1 MKRFEKFTMKTAALF
16 LGVFA
21 FGSTVLAQ
29 GNPTLSDAEVASA
42 AVTANQIDID
52 FAAIAR
58 EKSKDTQVLEFA
70 RTMANDHQAVID
82 QAVALTEKLSVT
94 PKDNAVSQQLKADA
108 EKTKEQLRAK
118 SGKAFDKAYI
128 DNEVAYHTSVI
139 AAVKDL
145 LIPETENAEL
155 KDLLMSVVPALEAH
169 LEHAK
174 MIQQKMS
181 KK

>member
-1 MKRFEKFTMKTAALF
+1 MKSLEKIKTAVLACL
-16 LGVFA
+16 LSVFA

-52 FAAIAR
+52 FAAIAK

-70 RTMANDHQAVID
+70 ETMANDHRAVIE
-82 QAVALTEKLSVT
+82 QAVALAKKLSVT
-94 PKDNAVSQQLKADA
+94 PKDNAVTQQLKADA
-108 EKTKEQLRAK
+108 EKTKAQLRAK

-139 AAVKDL
+139 SAVKDL
-145 LIPETENAEL
+145 LIPETENEEL
-155 KDLLMSVVPALEAH
+155 KELLMSVVPALEAH

-174 MIQQKMS
+174 MIQHNMS